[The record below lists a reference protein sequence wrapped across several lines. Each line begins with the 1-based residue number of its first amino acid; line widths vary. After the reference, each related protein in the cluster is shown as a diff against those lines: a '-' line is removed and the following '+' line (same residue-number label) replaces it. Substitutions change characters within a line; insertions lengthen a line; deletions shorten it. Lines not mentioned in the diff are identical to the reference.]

1 MRATLCSDHRAKNRK
16 EVVMPTR
23 LELVEDEISRKLAEA
38 HASGE
43 LKSAKGYGQPLVN
56 PEGWD
61 ETPEEFRMGF
71 KALKDAGFYPPEVEL
86 MRRRSELRAVL
97 ASMSEAPERVMLAL
111 ELASLDQRISVRLE
125 AVRASGVL

>member
-1 MRATLCSDHRAKNRK
+1 VPN
-16 EVVMPTR
+16 R

-43 LKSAKGYGQPLVN
+43 LKSAKGYGQPFAN

-61 ETPEEFRMGF
+61 DTPEEFRMGF
-71 KALKDAGFYPPEVEL
+71 KILKDAGFYPPEVEL
-86 MRRRSELRAVL
+86 MRRRSELRAALV
-97 ASMSEAPERVMLAL
+97 STTDVKERKKLAL

-125 AVRASGVL
+125 AVRATGTL

>member
-1 MRATLCSDHRAKNRK
+1 
-16 EVVMPTR
+16 MPTR
-23 LELVEDEISRKLAEA
+23 LELVEDEIARKLAEA

-43 LKSAKGYGQPLVN
+43 LKAAKGYGQPLAN

-71 KALKDAGFYPPEVEL
+71 KVLKDAGFYPPEVEL

-97 ASMSEAPERVMLAL
+97 ASMSDAAERAKLAL

-125 AVRASGVL
+125 AVRATGVL